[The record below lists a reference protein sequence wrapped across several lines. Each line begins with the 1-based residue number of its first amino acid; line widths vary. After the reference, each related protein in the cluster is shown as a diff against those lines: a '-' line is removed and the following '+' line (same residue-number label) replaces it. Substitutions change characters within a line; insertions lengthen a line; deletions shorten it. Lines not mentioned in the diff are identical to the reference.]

1 MGMLIDGIWY
11 KDEAAAKKH
20 LASRSAPIA
29 RQARVFEM
37 SQEAQK
43 FDRELI
49 QPYTA
54 DGKPNPEF
62 IKHYPKESI
71 EYGFIEE
78 RK

>member
-1 MGMLIDGIWY
+1 MGILIDGKWY
-11 KDEAAAKKH
+11 KDEAEAKKH

-49 QPYTA
+49 QPYTE

-62 IKHYPKESI
+62 IKHYPEESK
-71 EYGFIEE
+71 EYGFI
-78 RK
+78 K